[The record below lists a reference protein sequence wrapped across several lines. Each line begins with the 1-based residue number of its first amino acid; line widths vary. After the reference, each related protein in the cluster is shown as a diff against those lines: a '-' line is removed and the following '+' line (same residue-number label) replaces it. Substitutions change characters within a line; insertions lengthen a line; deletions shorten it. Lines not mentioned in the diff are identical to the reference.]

1 MQTYETVRQVIN
13 DINLMN
19 NRFMNKALDGNI
31 PATQTILRII
41 LDNDKIRVISVT
53 VQRFLQNL
61 YGHSAQLD
69 ILAEDEEGRRFNVE
83 VQRSDEGSSP
93 KRARFYS
100 SALDMHFLDVGK
112 KYEALPET
120 YVIFI
125 TENDV
130 LNEERP
136 LYTVRRHIEESGK
149 TFTDGSHIVYV
160 NAACKDNTPLG
171 KLMQDFACK
180 DPEKMHYKEL
190 ADSVRYLKNTKEGE
204 VDMTDIIELYAEN
217 KAKKAAEAAA
227 KETAEK
233 AAKEAEKA
241 AKKAKREVKKAKKDA
256 EQAERISVATVML
269 KNHESMEKILLYTK
283 LSQKEVAALAEKLSA

>member
-69 ILAEDEEGRRFNVE
+69 ILAEDEEGRKFNVE

-100 SALDMHFLDVGK
+100 SALDMHFLDAGK

-190 ADSVRYLKNTKEGE
+190 ADSVRYFKNTKEGE

-227 KETAEK
+227 KET
-233 AAKEAEKA
+233 AEKA

>member
-1 MQTYETVRQVIN
+1 MKSYETIRQVID

-19 NRFMNKALDGNI
+19 NCFMNKALDGNI

-41 LDNDKIRVISVT
+41 LNNDKIKVISVT

-69 ILAEDEEGRRFNVE
+69 ILAEDEQGRKFNVE

-100 SALDMHFLDVGK
+100 SALDMHFLEAGK

-130 LNEERP
+130 LEEGRP
-136 LYTVRRHIEESGK
+136 LYSIDRYVNESGK

-160 NAACKDNTPLG
+160 NAACQDETPLG

-180 DPEKMHYKEL
+180 NPDDMHYKEL
-190 ADSVRYLKNTKEGE
+190 ADSVRYFKTTKEGE
-204 VDMTDIIELYAEN
+204 LDMTDVIELYAEN
-217 KAKKAAEAAA
+217 KARK
-227 KETAEK
+227 
-233 AAKEAEKA
+233 
-241 AKKAKREVKKAKKDA
+241 A
-256 EQAERISVATVML
+256 EQAERINVATVML
-269 KNHESMEKILLYTK
+269 KNHESIEKILLYTK
-283 LSQKEVAALAEKLSA
+283 LSQKEVDALAAKLSA

>member
-1 MQTYETVRQVIN
+1 MVIN
-13 DINLMN
+13 DINLLN

-41 LDNDKIRVISVT
+41 LNNDKIKVISVT

-69 ILAEDEEGRRFNVE
+69 ILAEDEEGRKFNVE

-100 SALDMHFLDVGK
+100 SALDMHFLDAGK

-130 LNEERP
+130 MDEGRP
-136 LYTVRRHIEESGK
+136 LYSIDRYVNESRK

-160 NAACKDNTPLG
+160 NAACRDDTPLG

-190 ADSVRYLKNTKEGE
+190 ADSVRYFKTTKEGE

-217 KAKKAAEAAA
+217 KAKKAAE
-227 KETAEK
+227 
-233 AAKEAEKA
+233 
-241 AKKAKREVKKAKKDA
+241 DA
-256 EQAERISVATVML
+256 EQAERINVATMML
-269 KNHESMEKILLYTK
+269 KNNESMEKILLYTK
-283 LSQKEVAALAEKLSA
+283 LSQREIAALAAKLSA

>member
-19 NRFMNKALDGNI
+19 NRFMNKALDSNI

-41 LDNDKIRVISVT
+41 LNNDKIKVISVT

-69 ILAEDEEGRRFNVE
+69 ILAEDEEGRKFNVE

-100 SALDMHFLDVGK
+100 SALDMHFLDAGK
-112 KYEALPET
+112 KYEALPES

-130 LNEERP
+130 MNEGRA

-160 NAACKDNTPLG
+160 NAACRDNTPLG

-190 ADSVRYLKNTKEGE
+190 ADSVRYFKNTKEGE

-217 KAKKAAEAAA
+217 KARKAAEAAA
-227 KETAEK
+227 KEAAEK
-233 AAKEAEKA
+233 AT
-241 AKKAKREVKKAKKDA
+241 KDA
-256 EQAERISVATVML
+256 EQAERISFAKKML
-269 KNHESMEKILLYTK
+269 KNNESMEKILLYTK
-283 LSQKEVAALAEKLSA
+283 LSQREVTALAAKLSA

>member
-1 MQTYETVRQVIN
+1 MQTYETIRQVIN
-13 DINLMN
+13 DIDLMN

-41 LDNDKIRVISVT
+41 LSNDKIKVISVT

-69 ILAEDEEGRRFNVE
+69 ILAEDEEGRKFNVE

-100 SALDMHFLDVGK
+100 SALDMHFLDAGE

-130 LNEERP
+130 MDEGRP
-136 LYTVRRHIEESGK
+136 LYTIRRHIEESGK

-160 NAACKDNTPLG
+160 NASCQDDTPLG

-190 ADSVRYLKNTKEGE
+190 ADSVRYFKNTKEGE

-217 KAKKAAEAAA
+217 KAKKAAKEA
-227 KETAEK
+227 
-233 AAKEAEKA
+233 AEKA

-256 EQAERISVATVML
+256 EQAERISFAKEML
-269 KNHESMEKILLYTK
+269 ADKVSIDKIAKYSK
-283 LSQKEVAALAEKLSA
+283 LSLDEIRTLAAKLSA